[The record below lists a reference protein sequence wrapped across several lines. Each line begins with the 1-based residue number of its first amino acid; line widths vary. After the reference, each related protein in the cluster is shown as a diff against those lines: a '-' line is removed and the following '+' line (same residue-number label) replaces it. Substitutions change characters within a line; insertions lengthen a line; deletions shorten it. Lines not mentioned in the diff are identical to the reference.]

1 MVQQINAIIIEMLA
15 FSLPLFIMAIGGIFS
30 ERSGVTNLALEGLQ
44 GFGAF
49 GGAFVAVILTSFLN
63 LPVLPTFFISLIAAC
78 LFGSIY
84 AGLHALVCLK
94 FKANQVIS
102 GVVINI
108 LALAVTAFLTKH
120 INSVIF
126 KAPSD
131 KFILNVTPRF
141 SIPFL
146 QDLPIIGGFCKNI
159 YAFQPIIILLA
170 IFAYILLYKTRFGL
184 SLRACGENPYAVDA
198 AGLKVNR
205 IRAIAV
211 IFSGAF
217 SGIAGMAFAYSI
229 ATKFSSSNF
238 AGYGYLA
245 IAALIFGNWK
255 VLPTFFA
262 CLIFGFAR
270 ALGFFITLQ
279 LQLPSAYSDLIQI
292 LPYATT
298 LILLIFFSKHNAAP
312 LALGKIY
319 EQAER

>member
-1 MVQQINAIIIEMLA
+1 MSQINAIIIDMLA

-49 GGAFVAVILTSFLN
+49 GGAFIAVILTSYLN
-63 LPVLPTFFISLIAAC
+63 MPVIPTFFLSLFAAC
-78 LFGSIY
+78 IFAGLY

-108 LALAVTAFLTKH
+108 LAQAVTAFLTKH

-146 QDLPIIGGFCKNI
+146 EDLPLIGGFCKNI
-159 YAFQPIIILLA
+159 YAFQPLIIVMA
-170 IFAYILLYKTRFGL
+170 IFAYVLLYKTRFGL

-205 IRAIAV
+205 IRTVAV
-211 IFSGAF
+211 ILSGVF

-229 ATKFSSSNF
+229 ATKFSASNF

-255 VLPTFFA
+255 VMPTLFA

-270 ALGFFITLQ
+270 SLGYFITLQ

-298 LILLIFFSKHNAAP
+298 LVLLIFFSKQNAAP
-312 LALGKIY
+312 SALGKIY
-319 EQAER
+319 NQEER